1 MEVPAASG
9 PSRLKEEAKGG
20 GCEATAKVPH
30 GAPIKKSLIRG
41 IFKLYNCCCSARSL
55 SQIIF
60 LNCYISNTVLQYF
73 EIPSIF
79 SYIEVILLLRAV
91 TDAEIIIQSE

>member
-1 MEVPAASG
+1 MQAVAIVYHCKPEMS
-9 PSRLKEEAKGG
+9 
-20 GCEATAKVPH
+20 T
-30 GAPIKKSLIRG
+30 IQG
-41 IFKLYNCCCSARSL
+41 IFIGKHKEKGTL

-79 SYIEVILLLRAV
+79 SYIEAILLLRAV
-91 TDAEIIIQSE
+91 TDTEIIIQSE